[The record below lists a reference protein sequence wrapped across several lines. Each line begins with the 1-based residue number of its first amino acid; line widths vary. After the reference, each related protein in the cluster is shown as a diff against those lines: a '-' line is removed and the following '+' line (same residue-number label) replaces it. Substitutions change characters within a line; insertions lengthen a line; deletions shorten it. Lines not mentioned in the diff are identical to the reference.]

1 MQRRA
6 LHLFSRLSVSSVWIP
21 LTNTQAGLSCV
32 VASTYTRSAY
42 LSVCVSP
49 IRWWETPVLTVGR
62 QSNAI
67 MFRAQMFL
75 CDRILF
81 VFGGTIIRLPCRSHP
96 IGMNS
101 WNILAFLWSR
111 MMIPFSVM
119 FFLPHRLVGPN
130 IWANFDYLLLYP
142 LGNVTLNG

>member
-42 LSVCVSP
+42 LSVCVLP
-49 IRWWETPVLTVGR
+49 IRWWEIPILTVGR

-67 MFRAQMFL
+67 MLRAQMFL
-75 CDRILF
+75 WDRILF
-81 VFGGTIIRLPCRSHP
+81 VFRGSIIRFPRRRHP
-96 IGMNS
+96 IRMNG
-101 WNILAFLWSR
+101 WNILAFLWSQ
-111 MMIPFSVM
+111 MMMRFPVM

-130 IWANFDYLLLYP
+130 IWANFNYLLLHP